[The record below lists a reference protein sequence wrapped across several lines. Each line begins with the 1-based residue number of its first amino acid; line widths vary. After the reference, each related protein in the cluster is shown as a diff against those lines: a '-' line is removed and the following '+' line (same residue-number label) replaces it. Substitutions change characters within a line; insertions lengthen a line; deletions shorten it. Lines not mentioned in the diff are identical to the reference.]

1 VAICH
6 ALNQGTNMYTIT
18 GASGRVGS
26 VAATH
31 LLDEGQPVR
40 VVVRDP
46 AKGAPWAERG
56 AQVAVA
62 DLADRH
68 GLAEALAGSRGAFL
82 LLPFDPTASDFAGET
97 ARLTDAIADAVADAA
112 VPHVVM
118 LSSGGADLAE
128 GTGPIVG
135 LHRLEQQLAA
145 TGVVVTALRS
155 GHFQEKVSDVLE
167 AARHGGIY
175 PVFADSADVAIPMIA
190 TRDLGRVAAESLRN
204 PPASS
209 EVVDVLG
216 PRYTEREVSTHLG
229 AALGRDLE
237 VVTVPQPGWMPA
249 LTDAGVPPVA
259 AELLAELYAADQQG
273 LLAPRGD
280 RTVEGTTPLEHTL
293 AGLIGVRT

>member
-1 VAICH
+1 
-6 ALNQGTNMYTIT
+6 
-18 GASGRVGS
+18 
-26 VAATH
+26 
-31 LLDEGQPVR
+31 
-40 VVVRDP
+40 VVRDP
-46 AKGAPWAERG
+46 AKGTPWVERG
-56 AQVAVA
+56 AQVVVA

-68 GLAEALAGSRGAFL
+68 QVAEALGGSRGAFL
-82 LLPFDPTASDFAGET
+82 LLPFDPTAADFAGET
-97 ARLTDAIADAVADAA
+97 ARLTDAIAGAVADAV

-145 TGVVVTALRS
+145 TSAVVTALRS

-190 TRDLGRVAAESLRN
+190 TGDLGRFAAEALRN
-204 PPASS
+204 QPASS

-216 PRYTEREVSTHLG
+216 PRYTEREVATHLG

-237 VVTVPQPGWMPA
+237 VVTVPQPGWIGA
-249 LTDAGVPPVA
+249 LTDAGLPATA
-259 AELLAELYAADQQG
+259 AELLAELYAADQRG

-280 RTVEGTTPLEHTL
+280 RTVVGTTPLERTL
-293 AGLIGVRT
+293 ADLVGVRV